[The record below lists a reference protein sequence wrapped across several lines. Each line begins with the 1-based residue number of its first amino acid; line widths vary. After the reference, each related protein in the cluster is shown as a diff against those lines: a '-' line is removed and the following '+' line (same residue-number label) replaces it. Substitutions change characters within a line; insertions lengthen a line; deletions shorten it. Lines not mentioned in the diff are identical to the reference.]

1 MKTLLCP
8 SILLLTLT
16 NAAAQEI
23 CDIDAARRYC
33 DSNPIERVEGIW
45 QLTGDDSRTVMIRRT
60 AGRGNYVMTSLNCDD
75 ARILPGDTLATLTF
89 TPDPTRFRLRMK
101 LGPGIAAV
109 SQTCAATLVDGDRG
123 LTVEKPGFRF
133 SLSPRLMFS
142 EFWRLFFYYDNPAR
156 RIPSG
161 MIRLYPQPDRGADSE
176 MINL

>member
-1 MKTLLCP
+1 MKTLFC
-8 SILLLTLT
+8 STVLLLWLANT
-16 NAAAQEI
+16 AAAQEI
-23 CDIDAARRYC
+23 CDAAARRYC
-33 DSNPIERVEGIW
+33 DTNPIERIEGIW
-45 QLTGDDSRTVMIRRT
+45 QLTGDSGRTVMIRRT
-60 AGRGNYVMTSLNCDD
+60 AERGNYVMTSLSCDD

-101 LGPGIAAV
+101 FGPGIAAI

-142 EFWRLFFYYDNPAR
+142 EFWRLFFYFDNPAR
-156 RIPSG
+156 RLPSG

-176 MINL
+176 MIYL